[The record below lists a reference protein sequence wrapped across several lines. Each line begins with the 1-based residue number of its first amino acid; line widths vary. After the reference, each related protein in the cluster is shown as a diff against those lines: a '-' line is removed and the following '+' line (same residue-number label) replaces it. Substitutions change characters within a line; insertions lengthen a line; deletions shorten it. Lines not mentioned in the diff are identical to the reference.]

1 MSSLERLQFHL
12 GGSVMK
18 DLVPSEFYLSQNYPN
33 PFNEQ
38 TTIKLCVAYKTKV
51 KLEVFDP
58 QGKMVRTLLDEE
70 KEAGTYEVEFFARG
84 GSPFGED
91 ANALPEGIYVYK
103 LMAGDFS
110 ATKQMLLL
118 RQKTSPLASAYS
130 GDDLRYP

>member
-1 MSSLERLQFHL
+1 
-12 GGSVMK
+12 MK
-18 DLVPSEFYLSQNYPN
+18 DLVPSEFRLSQNYPN

-58 QGKMVRTLLDEE
+58 QGKMVRTLLDGE
-70 KEAGTYEVEFFARG
+70 KEAGTYEVEFSARA

-91 ANALPEGIYVYK
+91 ANTLSKGIYVYK
-103 LMAGDFS
+103 LTAGHFS

-118 RQKTSPLASAYS
+118 RQKTSGCES
-130 GDDLRYP
+130 GNR